1 MRKQIMIFIVAAVL
15 VLGVAL
21 GWRTRPK
28 TTIPTTG
35 SAVQNGLRYLA
46 TIYTPYHYPDSYLE
60 YVYPGEALVCPLDG
74 CTITYRILDAFFD
87 VRFLQQEV
95 EAPELIKA
103 QISDVEKTF
112 AAILPE
118 WRTANLYNTI
128 VSDGKPGI
136 ALDTA
141 CILGYTE
148 NDEAIADHVATFLT
162 ADGNLLKDDEY
173 ADDRWRNI
181 ADETWC
187 IRLFARTGRQSQRLR
202 ELVQTKISE
211 ADQFLAQEQGEEF
224 RIAVL
229 FHMLYLLAD
238 LDDPHFTQKLRQYTE
253 ALATLA
259 ADPAIAENTFTQ
271 ANILDALARVR
282 FDDRDVLDRLAR
294 NILLRQRADGS
305 WTQTPRA
312 GLFPVFTTFRAT
324 LALNKYDR
332 LLRGVPV
339 E

>member
-21 GWRTRPK
+21 GWLTRPK
-28 TTIPTTG
+28 MTMPTTG

-60 YVYPGEALVCPLDG
+60 YVYPGEALACPLDG
-74 CTITYRILDAFFD
+74 CTITYRTLDAFFD
-87 VRFLQQEV
+87 VRFLLEEV
-95 EAPELIKA
+95 EAPELLKA

-118 WRTANLYNTI
+118 WRRANLYNAI
-128 VSDGKPGI
+128 ASDGQPGV

-148 NDEAIADHVATFLT
+148 NDEVLADHVATFLT

-187 IRLFARTGRQSQRLR
+187 IRLFARTGRQTHRLQ

-211 ADQFLAQEQGEEF
+211 ADQFLAHEQGEEF

-238 LDDPHFTQKLRQYTE
+238 LNDPHFTQKLRQYTE
-253 ALATLA
+253 ALAMLA

-282 FDDRDVLDRLAR
+282 FDNRDVLDRLAR
-294 NILLRQRADGS
+294 SILLRQRADGS
-305 WTQTPRA
+305 WTQTTRVA
-312 GLFPVFTTFRAT
+312 LFPVFTTFRAT

-332 LLRGVPV
+332 LLRGAPV